1 MKLLD
6 LIKIDNRFEKS
17 VNLTLDLYVQ
27 DKIDGYIPT
36 RSSVNV
42 LDTYINEVR
51 NFSGNRATVLIG
63 PYGKGKSHLLLV
75 LLSILSQ
82 TCQMSAINKLV
93 QRISAVNPDAAAH
106 INDVMENQGQFLPVL
121 ISAGGN
127 NSLNQAFMRGL
138 TTALTRDGLD
148 DVVPDNYYTESIKII
163 RNWQQNFADTYK
175 AFQRKLGKEKID
187 TFIKRLG
194 HYDEKALELFRA
206 VYPELTS
213 GGVFNPLI
221 ENEVI
226 SVYQSVNRVLR
237 EKYGYAGI
245 YIIFDEFSKYIEGHS
260 VENFADDMKVLQDMC
275 ELCNASH
282 DEQLHLTCVAH
293 KSIKTYGSALPT
305 EILNSFKG
313 VEGRLKEV
321 YFVVSSQNNYEL
333 ISDAISKTPAFD
345 NWARGNKIYSELIE
359 ETFTLKAFRSLF
371 TPSDYNEIVG
381 KGCFPLT
388 PVAAMLL
395 LSLSEKIAQNER
407 TIFTYIASKDSNGL
421 ARHIEK
427 SNTDKFVGVDS
438 VYDYFVPLF
447 KEEVQVGIHHE
458 WLKADYALSQIK
470 NTAEAAVIK
479 SIAVIRMI
487 NNADEIT
494 ASEKF
499 IALATGLDKPKVQ
512 DALTR
517 LCDKKLIEFKNRTGA
532 YEFKNNVGVD
542 VEQAIAEC
550 IKKRFSKA
558 DACSVLADVVKEKC
572 ILPKKHNQTFC
583 MTRYFNFAYMTY
595 AQYMNLKDL
604 SYLTWSNHPDG
615 VIIMI
620 LPSDDLESAAV
631 EKHTKEI
638 ADPCLITCLPN
649 TTSTCDEMAKY
660 YLAVSSLRDNSAFI
674 EDNLVIKKELET
686 LAEEAVLALNEWVRD
701 TYYPLRSIYGMDGQI
716 SIGPKGLNR
725 LVSDICDAAY
735 HFTPR
740 INHELINRH
749 EVTAQIAK
757 ARNTILDELLNGK
770 DISKYDDGTSAEST
784 IFRAVMVHTKNDE
797 NMWHVRNELDQFV
810 SGCVDRKESFD
821 IIVSK
826 LTCAPYGMR
835 RGVLAFYI
843 LDSLL
848 RLENMPII
856 YFNKK
861 EVALD
866 LETLNNIV
874 KHPKDYSLY
883 VELETAQKN
892 EYIRALESL
901 YSDYSEYCREVDKKN
916 RLAKISCMMQS
927 WYRSLPQTSKTFGNP
942 DHEKQ
947 DIKSIIAFRKLF
959 ADIYLNPHEI
969 IFERLPKIFK
979 TQTATDTVAAVKK
992 AKTEIDLHI
1001 RIVRNTAI
1009 KIIRETFKFAEEA
1022 DLQQSLLAWYDNLPD
1037 VAKNSIFSART
1048 GSLIEY
1054 VQAVDTGNED
1064 DIASKIVRKTTGMF
1078 IEDWKPDFENI
1089 FKDELE
1095 KAVDEVLSKKE
1106 SNIDTSQ
1113 KILLMSDDGTPV
1125 EKFYEFNSDSLSAT
1139 ATFFKNALEDMM
1151 EEYDGILE
1159 KNEKIG
1165 VLMDAIKKLMA

>member
-1 MKLLD
+1 MKLLE
-6 LIKIDNRFEKS
+6 LVKIDNRFEKS
-17 VNLTLDLYVQ
+17 VNLTLDLHVQ

-42 LDTYINEVR
+42 LDAYINEVR

-106 INDVMENQGQFLPVL
+106 INNVMENQGQFLPVL
-121 ISAGGN
+121 INTGGN
-127 NSLNQAFMRGL
+127 SSLNQAFMRGL
-138 TTALTRDGLD
+138 TSALTRDGLD
-148 DVVPDNYYTESIKII
+148 DVIPDNFYTESIKMIQ
-163 RNWQQNFADTYK
+163 NWRQNFQDTYM
-175 AFQRKLGKEKID
+175 AFQKTLGKETID
-187 TFIKRLG
+187 SFIKRLE
-194 HYDEKALELFRA
+194 HFDEKALEFFRT

-221 ENEVI
+221 DNEVI
-226 SVYQSVNRVLR
+226 SVYQSVNRILR
-237 EKYGYAGI
+237 EKYGYTGI
-245 YIIFDEFSKYIEGHS
+245 YVVFDEFSKYIEGHT
-260 VENFADDMKVLQDMC
+260 VEGFADDMKILQDMC
-275 ELCNASH
+275 ELCNASR

-293 KSIKTYGSALPT
+293 KSIKTYGSALPA

-345 NWARGNKIYSELIE
+345 NWVNGNQAFKDLIE
-359 ETFTLKAFRSLF
+359 ETYTLKAFSSLF

-395 LSLSEKIAQNER
+395 LNLSEKIAQNER

-421 ARHIEK
+421 VRRIEK
-427 SNTDKFVGVDS
+427 SKNDKFVGVDS

-470 NTAEAAVIK
+470 NASEAAVIK
-479 SIAVIRMI
+479 SIAIIRMI
-487 NNADEIT
+487 NNADEIV
-494 ASEKF
+494 ASTKF
-499 IALATGLDKPKVQ
+499 ITLATGLDKSDVQ
-512 DALTR
+512 VALEC
-517 LCDKKLIEFKNRTGA
+517 LGDKKLIEFKTRTGA

-558 DACSVLADVVKEKC
+558 DPCSVLANVVKEKY

-595 AQYMNLKDL
+595 VQYMNLKDL
-604 SYLTWSNHPDG
+604 SYLTWPNRPDG
-615 VIIMI
+615 VIVMIM
-620 LPSDDLESAAV
+620 PSEEIDRAAV
-631 EKHTKEI
+631 EEHTREI

-649 TTSTCDEMAKY
+649 TSATCDEATKY
-660 YLAVSSLRDNSAFI
+660 YLAVRSLHDNNTFI
-674 EDNLVIKKELET
+674 EDNLVIKKELEN
-686 LAEEAVLALNEWVRD
+686 LSEETILALNEWVRD
-701 TYYPLRSIYGMDGQI
+701 TYYPLRNVYGMDGQI
-716 SIGPKGLNR
+716 TIGPKGLNR
-725 LVSDICDAAY
+725 LVSDICDTAY
-735 HFTPR
+735 YFTPR

-749 EVTAQIAK
+749 EVTSQIAK
-757 ARNTILDELLNGK
+757 ARNTILNELLNGK

-797 NMWHVRNELDQFV
+797 NMRQVRNELDRFIA
-810 SGCVDRKESFD
+810 SCVNQKVSFD
-821 IIVSK
+821 VIVTK
-826 LTCAPYGMR
+826 LTRAPYGMR
-835 RGVLAFYI
+835 RGVLPFYI

-848 RLENMPII
+848 RLENMPVI

-861 EVALD
+861 EVVLD
-866 LETLNNIV
+866 LETINNII

-883 VELETAQKN
+883 VELETVQKA
-892 EYIRALESL
+892 EYIHALEL
-901 YSDYSEYCREVDKKN
+901 LFSDYSEYCREVDKKN

-927 WYRSLPQTSKTFGNP
+927 WYRSLPQTSKTFVDP
-942 DHEKQ
+942 DHDDQ

-959 ADIYLNPHEI
+959 TDIYINPREI

-979 TQTATDTVAAVKK
+979 AETSDDTVAAVQR
-992 AKTEIDLHI
+992 AKNEIDSHI
-1001 RIVRNTAI
+1001 CIVRNSAI
-1009 KIIRETFKFAEEA
+1009 NIIRETFGFDEDT
-1022 DLQQSLLAWYDNLPD
+1022 DLQQSLLAWYDNLPE

-1048 GSLIEY
+1048 SSLIEY
-1054 VQAVDTGNED
+1054 IQAVDTGNED

-1078 IEDWKPDFENI
+1078 IEDWKPGFGSK
-1089 FKDELE
+1089 FKEELKE
-1095 KAVDEVLSKKE
+1095 AVDEILSKK
-1106 SNIDTSQ
+1106 SPAIGASQ
-1113 KILLMSDDGTPV
+1113 KILLMSNDGTPV
-1125 EKFYEFNSDSLSAT
+1125 EKFYDFSPESLSTT
-1139 ATFFKNALEDMM
+1139 ATFFKSALEDIL
-1151 EEYDGILE
+1151 EEYDGVLE

-1165 VLMDAIKKLMA
+1165 VLMDAIKKMMA

>member
-1 MKLLD
+1 MKLLE
-6 LIKIDNRFEKS
+6 LVKIDNRFEKS
-17 VNLTLDLYVQ
+17 VNLTLDLHVQ

-42 LDTYINEVR
+42 LDAYINEVR

-63 PYGKGKSHLLLV
+63 PYGKGKSHLLIV

-106 INDVMENQGQFLPVL
+106 INNVMENQGQFLPVL
-121 ISAGGN
+121 INTGGN
-127 NSLNQAFMRGL
+127 SSLNQAFMRGL
-138 TTALTRDGLD
+138 TSALTRDGLD
-148 DVVPDNYYTESIKII
+148 DVIPDNFYTESIKMIQ
-163 RNWQQNFADTYK
+163 NWRQNFQDTYM
-175 AFQRKLGKEKID
+175 AFQKTLGKETID
-187 TFIKRLG
+187 SFIKRLE
-194 HYDEKALELFRA
+194 HFDEKALEFFRT

-221 ENEVI
+221 DNEVI
-226 SVYQSVNRVLR
+226 SVYQSVNRILR
-237 EKYGYAGI
+237 EKYGYTGI
-245 YIIFDEFSKYIEGHS
+245 YVVFDEFSKYIEGHT
-260 VENFADDMKVLQDMC
+260 VEGFADDMKILQDMC
-275 ELCNASH
+275 ELCNASR

-293 KSIKTYGSALPT
+293 KSIKTYGSALPA

-345 NWARGNKIYSELIE
+345 NWVNGNRAFKDLIE
-359 ETFTLKAFRSLF
+359 ETYTLKAFSSLF
-371 TPSDYNEIVG
+371 TPSDYNDIVG

-395 LSLSEKIAQNER
+395 LNLSEKIAQNER
-407 TIFTYIASKDSNGL
+407 TIFTYIASKDTNGL
-421 ARHIEK
+421 VRRIEK
-427 SNTDKFVGVDS
+427 SKNDKFVGVDS

-470 NTAEAAVIK
+470 NASEAAVIK
-479 SIAVIRMI
+479 SIAIIRMI
-487 NNADEIT
+487 NNADEIV
-494 ASEKF
+494 ASTKF
-499 IALATGLDKPKVQ
+499 ITLATGLDKSDVQ
-512 DALTR
+512 VALEC
-517 LCDKKLIEFKNRTGA
+517 LSDKKLIEFKTRTGA

-558 DACSVLADVVKEKC
+558 DPCSVLANVVKEKY

-595 AQYMNLKDL
+595 VQYMNLKDL
-604 SYLTWSNHPDG
+604 SYLTWPNRPDG
-615 VIIMI
+615 VIVMIM
-620 LPSDDLESAAV
+620 PSEEIDRAAV
-631 EKHTKEI
+631 EEHTREI

-649 TTSTCDEMAKY
+649 TSATCDEATKY
-660 YLAVSSLRDNSAFI
+660 YLAVRSLHDNNTFI
-674 EDNLVIKKELET
+674 EDNLVIKKELEK
-686 LAEEAVLALNEWVRD
+686 LSEETILALNEWVRD
-701 TYYPLRSIYGMDGQI
+701 TYYPLRNVYGMDGQI
-716 SIGPKGLNR
+716 AIGPKGLNR
-725 LVSDICDAAY
+725 LVSDICDTAY
-735 HFTPR
+735 YFTPR

-749 EVTAQIAK
+749 EVTSQIAK
-757 ARNTILDELLNGK
+757 ARNTILNELLNGK

-797 NMWHVRNELDQFV
+797 NMRQVRNELDRFIA
-810 SGCVDRKESFD
+810 SCVNQKVSFD
-821 IIVSK
+821 VIVTK
-826 LTCAPYGMR
+826 LTRAPYGMR
-835 RGVLAFYI
+835 RGVLPFYI

-848 RLENMPII
+848 RLENMPVI

-861 EVALD
+861 EVVLD
-866 LETLNNIV
+866 LETINNII

-883 VELETAQKN
+883 VELETVQKA
-892 EYIRALESL
+892 EYIHALEL
-901 YSDYSEYCREVDKKN
+901 LFSDYSEYCREVDKKN

-927 WYRSLPQTSKTFGNP
+927 WYRSLPQTSKTFVDP
-942 DHEKQ
+942 DHDDQ

-959 ADIYLNPHEI
+959 TDIYINPREI

-979 TQTATDTVAAVKK
+979 SETFAETVAAVQR
-992 AKTEIDLHI
+992 AKGEIDSHI

-1009 KIIRETFKFAEEA
+1009 KIIRETFEFDEST
-1022 DLQQSLLAWYDNLPD
+1022 DLQQSLLAWYDNLPE

-1048 GSLIEY
+1048 SSLIEY
-1054 VQAVDTGNED
+1054 VQTVDTGNED
-1064 DIASKIVRKTTGMF
+1064 DIASKIVKKTTGMF
-1078 IEDWKPDFENI
+1078 IEDWKSGFGSKYKEELKEAI
-1089 FKDELE
+1089 DEI
-1095 KAVDEVLSKKE
+1095 LSKKE
-1106 SNIDTSQ
+1106 SAAGAVQ
-1113 KILLMSDDGTPV
+1113 KILLMSNDGTPV
-1125 EKFYEFNSDSLSAT
+1125 EKFYDFNPESLSTT
-1139 ATFFKNALEDMM
+1139 ATFFKSALEDIM
-1151 EEYDGILE
+1151 EEYDGVLE
-1159 KNEKIG
+1159 DNEKIG

>member
-1 MKLLD
+1 MKLLE

-17 VNLTLDLYVQ
+17 VNLSLDLYVQ

-42 LDTYINEVR
+42 LDMYINEVR

-121 ISAGGN
+121 INAGGN
-127 NSLNQAFMRGL
+127 SSLNQAFMRGL

-148 DVVPDNYYTESIKII
+148 DVVPDNFYTESIKMIQ
-163 RNWQQNFADTYK
+163 NWQQNFTDTYK
-175 AFQRKLGKEKID
+175 AFQKKLGKEKID
-187 TFIKRLG
+187 AFTKRLER
-194 HYDEKALELFRA
+194 YDEKALEFFRA

-221 ENEVI
+221 DNEVI
-226 SVYQSVNRVLR
+226 SVYQSVNRILR
-237 EKYGYAGI
+237 EKHGYTGI
-245 YIIFDEFSKYIEGHS
+245 YIIFDEFSKYIEGHA
-260 VENFADDMKVLQDMC
+260 VESFADDMKVLQDMC
-275 ELCNASH
+275 ELCNASR

-345 NWARGNKIYSELIE
+345 IWAKDNKSYADLIE
-359 ETFTLKAFRSLF
+359 ETYTLKAFSSLF
-371 TPSDYNEIVG
+371 TPADYNEIVG

-395 LSLSEKIAQNER
+395 LNLSEKIAQNER

-427 SNTDKFVGVDS
+427 SKNDKFVGVDS
-438 VYDYFVPLF
+438 VYNYFVPLF
-447 KEEVQVGIHHE
+447 KEEAQVGIHHE

-499 IALATGLDKPKVQ
+499 ITLATGLDKSDVQ
-512 DALTR
+512 AALAR
-517 LCDKKLIEFKNRTGA
+517 LSDRKLIEFKTRTGA

-542 VEQAIAEC
+542 VEQAIADC

-558 DACSVLADVVKEKC
+558 DPCGVLADVVKEKC

-604 SYLTWSNHPDG
+604 SYLNWPNRPDG
-615 VIIMI
+615 VIVMIM
-620 LPSDDLESAAV
+620 PSEEIDRTAV
-631 EKHTKEI
+631 EEHTREI

-649 TTSTCDEMAKY
+649 TTATCDEVAKY
-660 YLAVSSLRDNSAFI
+660 YLAVSSLHDNSTFI
-674 EDNLVIKKELET
+674 EDNLVIKKELEK

-701 TYYPLRSIYGMDGQI
+701 TYYPLQNIYGMDGQI
-716 SIGPKGLNR
+716 AIGPKGLNR

-797 NMWHVRNELDQFV
+797 NMRQVRTELDQFV
-810 SGCVDRKESFD
+810 AGCVDHKESFD
-821 IIVSK
+821 IIVSR
-826 LTCAPYGMR
+826 LTRAPYGMR

-856 YFNKK
+856 YLNKK
-861 EVALD
+861 EVVLD
-866 LETLNNIV
+866 LETINNIV

-883 VELETAQKN
+883 VELETAQKV
-892 EYIRALESL
+892 EYIHALETIF
-901 YSDYSEYCREVDKKN
+901 SDYSEYCREVDKKN

-927 WYRSLPQTSKTFGNP
+927 WYRSLPQTSKTFADP

-959 ADIYLNPHEI
+959 ADIYLNPREI

-979 TQTATDTVAAVKK
+979 AQTSADTVTAVKK
-992 AKTEIDLHI
+992 AKTEIDSHI
-1001 RIVRNTAI
+1001 CVVRNTAI
-1009 KIIRETFKFAEEA
+1009 KIIRETFGFAEET
-1022 DLQQSLLAWYDNLPD
+1022 DLQQSLLTWYDNLPE

-1048 GSLIEY
+1048 SSLIEY
-1054 VQAVDTGNED
+1054 VRAVDTGNED

-1078 IEDWKPDFENI
+1078 IEDWRSDFGSKFEA
-1089 FKDELE
+1089 ELKE
-1095 KAVDEVLSKKE
+1095 AIAEILAKKE
-1106 SNIDTSQ
+1106 TEAGSSQ

-1125 EKFYEFNSDSLSAT
+1125 EKFYDFNSENLSAT

-1151 EEYDGILE
+1151 EEYEGVLE
-1159 KNEKIG
+1159 NNEKIG
-1165 VLMDAIKKLMA
+1165 VLMDAIKKLMG

>member
-1 MKLLD
+1 MKLLE
-6 LIKIDNRFEKS
+6 LVKIDNRFEKS
-17 VNLTLDLYVQ
+17 VNLTLDLHVQ

-42 LDTYINEVR
+42 LDAYINEVR

-63 PYGKGKSHLLLV
+63 PYGKGKSHLLIV

-106 INDVMENQGQFLPVL
+106 INNVMENQGQFLPVL
-121 ISAGGN
+121 INTGGN
-127 NSLNQAFMRGL
+127 SSLNQAFMRGL
-138 TTALTRDGLD
+138 TSALTRDGLD
-148 DVVPDNYYTESIKII
+148 DVIPDNFYTESIKMIQ
-163 RNWQQNFADTYK
+163 NWRQNFQDTYM
-175 AFQRKLGKEKID
+175 AFQKTLGKETID
-187 TFIKRLG
+187 SFIKRLE
-194 HYDEKALELFRA
+194 HFDEKALEFFRT

-221 ENEVI
+221 DNEVI
-226 SVYQSVNRVLR
+226 SVYQSVNRILR
-237 EKYGYAGI
+237 EKYGYTGI
-245 YIIFDEFSKYIEGHS
+245 YVVFDEFSKYIEGHT
-260 VENFADDMKVLQDMC
+260 VEGFADDMKILQDMC
-275 ELCNASH
+275 ELCNASR

-293 KSIKTYGSALPT
+293 KSIKTYGSALPA

-345 NWARGNKIYSELIE
+345 NWVNGNQAFKDLIE
-359 ETFTLKAFRSLF
+359 ETYTLKAFSSLF
-371 TPSDYNEIVG
+371 TPSDYNDIVG

-395 LSLSEKIAQNER
+395 LNLSEKIAQNER
-407 TIFTYIASKDSNGL
+407 TIFTYIASKDTNGL
-421 ARHIEK
+421 VRRIEK
-427 SNTDKFVGVDS
+427 SKNDKFVGVDS

-470 NTAEAAVIK
+470 NASEAAVIK
-479 SIAVIRMI
+479 SIAIIRMI
-487 NNADEIT
+487 NNADEIV
-494 ASEKF
+494 ASTKF
-499 IALATGLDKPKVQ
+499 ITLATGLDKSDVQ
-512 DALTR
+512 VALEC
-517 LCDKKLIEFKNRTGA
+517 LSDKKLIEFKTRTGA

-558 DACSVLADVVKEKC
+558 DPCSVLANVVKEKY

-595 AQYMNLKDL
+595 VQYMNLKDL
-604 SYLTWSNHPDG
+604 SYLTWPNRPDG
-615 VIIMI
+615 VIVMIM
-620 LPSDDLESAAV
+620 PSEEIDRAAV
-631 EKHTKEI
+631 EEHTREI

-649 TTSTCDEMAKY
+649 TSATCDEATKY
-660 YLAVSSLRDNSAFI
+660 YLAVRSLHDNNTFI
-674 EDNLVIKKELET
+674 EDNLVIKKELEK
-686 LAEEAVLALNEWVRD
+686 LSEETILALNEWVRD
-701 TYYPLRSIYGMDGQI
+701 TYYPLRNVYGMDGQI
-716 SIGPKGLNR
+716 AIGPKGLNR
-725 LVSDICDAAY
+725 LVSDICDTAY
-735 HFTPR
+735 YFTPR

-749 EVTAQIAK
+749 EVTSQIAK
-757 ARNTILDELLNGK
+757 ARNTILNELLNGK

-797 NMWHVRNELDQFV
+797 NMRQVRNELDRFIA
-810 SGCVDRKESFD
+810 SCVNQKVSFD
-821 IIVSK
+821 VIVTK
-826 LTCAPYGMR
+826 LTRAPYGMR
-835 RGVLAFYI
+835 RGVLPFYI

-848 RLENMPII
+848 RLENMPVI

-861 EVALD
+861 EVVLD
-866 LETLNNIV
+866 LETINNII

-883 VELETAQKN
+883 VELETVQKA
-892 EYIRALESL
+892 EYIHALEL
-901 YSDYSEYCREVDKKN
+901 LFSDYSEYCREVDKKN

-927 WYRSLPQTSKTFGNP
+927 WYRSLPQTSKTFVDP
-942 DHEKQ
+942 DHDDQ

-959 ADIYLNPHEI
+959 TDIYINPREI

-979 TQTATDTVAAVKK
+979 SETFAETVAAVQR
-992 AKTEIDLHI
+992 AKGEIDSHI

-1009 KIIRETFKFAEEA
+1009 KIIRETFEFDEST
-1022 DLQQSLLAWYDNLPD
+1022 DLQQSLLAWYDNLPE

-1048 GSLIEY
+1048 SSLIEY
-1054 VQAVDTGNED
+1054 VQTVDTGNED
-1064 DIASKIVRKTTGMF
+1064 DIASKIVKKTTGMF
-1078 IEDWKPDFENI
+1078 IEDWKSGFGSKYKEELKEAI
-1089 FKDELE
+1089 DEI
-1095 KAVDEVLSKKE
+1095 LSKKE
-1106 SNIDTSQ
+1106 SAAGAVQ
-1113 KILLMSDDGTPV
+1113 KILLMSNDGTPV
-1125 EKFYEFNSDSLSAT
+1125 EKFYDFNPESLSTT
-1139 ATFFKNALEDMM
+1139 ATFFKSALEDIM
-1151 EEYDGILE
+1151 EEYDGVLE
-1159 KNEKIG
+1159 DNEKIG